1 MECIMNIIVA
11 GDGKVGSALV
21 RQLSSDEY
29 NITLIDSNPRVLE
42 NTIEQYDVMAV
53 TGNCATMD
61 VLSEAGVEDADL
73 LIAATSE
80 DEINLLCCFT
90 AHGMNPKIKTIA
102 RVRNPEYHEQT
113 HKMKDSFGLSF
124 MVNPDFQAAV
134 EIERMLKFPVSL
146 KREYL
151 SNGHFEIIELKIDE
165 KSSLKDVQLKDLN
178 NVIKCSVLVC
188 IVMRDGK
195 AIAPMGDFTIRTG
208 DRVYVTAPIES
219 LSTLLTNLNMVTYK
233 VRRVVVCGGN
243 RISYYLAKRLQKTGV
258 SVEIIEKDYDRCLL
272 LANDLPEASIIHG
285 DAGSQTLWRSE
296 KIDQCDAL
304 ITMTGLDELNII
316 ISLYGTSNHVPQ
328 VITSIGHMFN
338 SNIVNDLELGSV
350 ISPKELCSSQ
360 IVSYV
365 RAMRNQTGAALSV
378 HPFADSHAE
387 ALEFRVDETTMYCGQ
402 ALKDISLKKGI
413 LIAGIKHAVLKQGI
427 STEIPNGNSS
437 FHPGDI
443 LIVVVSGNQEIYQLN
458 EIFVS

>member
-1 MECIMNIIVA
+1 
-11 GDGKVGSALV
+11 
-21 RQLSSDEY
+21 
-29 NITLIDSNPRVLE
+29 
-42 NTIEQYDVMAV
+42 
-53 TGNCATMD
+53 
-61 VLSEAGVEDADL
+61 
-73 LIAATSE
+73 
-80 DEINLLCCFT
+80 
-90 AHGMNPKIKTIA
+90 
-102 RVRNPEYHEQT
+102 
-113 HKMKDSFGLSF
+113 
-124 MVNPDFQAAV
+124 
-134 EIERMLKFPVSL
+134 
-146 KREYL
+146 
-151 SNGHFEIIELKIDE
+151 
-165 KSSLKDVQLKDLN
+165 
-178 NVIKCSVLVC
+178 
-188 IVMRDGK
+188 MR
-195 AIAPMGDFTIRTG
+195 
-208 DRVYVTAPIES
+208 TAPF
-219 LSTLLTNLNMVTYK
+219 
-233 VRRVVVCGGN
+233 
-243 RISYYLAKRLQKTGV
+243 
-258 SVEIIEKDYDRCLL
+258 
-272 LANDLPEASIIHG
+272 
-285 DAGSQTLWRSE
+285 
-296 KIDQCDAL
+296 
-304 ITMTGLDELNII
+304 GLDELNII

-387 ALEFRVDETTMYCGQ
+387 ALEFRVDETTMYCGH